1 MKLAI
6 NTGFGYPELSL
17 KEHLRLIKKAGFD
30 AVFPLWKP
38 GVDLA
43 EFAKEAR
50 EAGLEIQSVHAP
62 FGSIEQIWEPESW
75 EAELALQ
82 TECLEKAAEIGVH
95 LVICHVFKGF
105 GEEHPNEIGVQA
117 FARLL
122 DTAQKL
128 GVKVA
133 LENTEGEKYLELLQ
147 ERLWDHPAVGFCWDS
162 GHEQCYNYGKDL
174 LGRYGNKLLGT
185 HLNDNFGITGESIYY
200 LDDAHVLP
208 LTGII
213 DWEDAAKRL
222 AKLNFGE
229 YLTFEL
235 TTVNKRDRHT
245 HDAYAAWSCEE
256 FLARAHFAA
265 TLIEAKIQKY
275 RNT

>member
-1 MKLAI
+1 MKLTI
-6 NTGFGYPELSL
+6 NTGFGYPELPL
-17 KEHLRLIKKAGFD
+17 KEQLRLIKKAGFD
-30 AVFPLWKP
+30 AVFPDWKP
-38 GVDLA
+38 GVDLQ
-43 EFAKEAR
+43 EIAR
-50 EAGLEIQSVHAP
+50 EATAAGLEIQSVHAP
-62 FGSIEQIWEPESW
+62 FGTIEQMWAPEGW

-82 TECLEKAAEIGVH
+82 TECLQKAAEIGVS

-105 GEEHPNEIGVQA
+105 GEEHPNEIGVKA
-117 FARLL
+117 FTKLL
-122 DTAQKL
+122 DTAQEL

-133 LENTEGEKYLELLQ
+133 LENTEGEKYLELLHQ
-147 ERLWDHPAVGFCWDS
+147 RLWAHPAVGFCWDS

-174 LGRYGNKLLGT
+174 LARYGDKLLGT

-222 AKLNFGE
+222 AKIEFGD

-235 TTVNKRDRHT
+235 TTQNKRDRHT
-245 HDAYAAWSCEE
+245 HDEYANWSCEE

-265 TLIEAKIQKY
+265 CLIHSKILKY
-275 RNT
+275 RA